1 MTPIRIK
8 PGVRALALTTTAF
21 IALAGFAQQAQAAT
35 AANTV
40 IRNQATATYT
50 DAGGNSYQAQ
60 SNVAE
65 ITVQQ
70 VYSATI
76 SQDRTRPGAAGQT
89 VYSSHTLTNL
99 GNGDSY
105 YAITVANVASG
116 VTGPGFND
124 IQVFRDLNGNGV
136 ADAGEPVIATTT
148 GSNGPIRLSASEAA
162 NLLIAARLPNGAVSG
177 ATFGAVVTA
186 TPVDSGGAT
195 GAFGRVTDTTTTPI
209 AISDNDAT
217 IPGTNHLLTTVT
229 SNAVLEVTKSATS
242 TLVGG
247 VHGVKYVVTVR
258 NTGGRAAQNVRIV
271 DALPDGTVFVPG
283 SVVSTGFG
291 PTINVGDVAA
301 ANSTTLDE
309 TSYGFDINRNGV
321 DTDAGVEGVA
331 GIDAELPAGATI
343 QMTFEVTYDPAG
355 PSAPFAAGDKITNI
369 AYAVGD
375 LDGTP
380 GDEDPSPSNPAV
392 VEAPPLRN
400 VSLQD
405 TGVLK
410 GGLGV
415 NDGGDDD
422 VATGGGAND
431 VQTVDTAPLG
441 ATVLFD
447 LVVQNNGN
455 IADLYNL
462 EVVTGHNFPAG
473 TLFSFWNA
481 TGTAQLLDTD
491 GDGRPNTQTLA
502 PGATST
508 VQVRAILPQQVASL
522 GAGPYQAG
530 ILARSS
536 VEPAIGDPSTISLLA
551 ISSAGVDLANAAGPW
566 VSGTN
571 LHVYDPAATLAPTT
585 TQAINVG
592 ASASFPLFI
601 HNNGGVA
608 DSFQLYAGGG
618 WYAGAASV
626 TTRLQ
631 ALPAGWSVQF
641 LTAANQPITT
651 TPAIQPGGTY
661 ELRAVVQ
668 APNNYAQA
676 LTDYSGFFAS
686 TGATD
691 ATEDRLTGGAYDG
704 AYPIFFAIH
713 SQNTGVSD
721 VKLDAVK
728 VNAQPRYELSAD
740 KDQQTIWPG
749 GSSRTDHILKNTGN
763 TDEEYSFSTTTDNPG
778 WGTTILVDTNG
789 DGQPDT
795 PLSSLVPGNPVT
807 IRNPDGSLT
816 TVNVVT
822 DPLVPGGVSIP
833 LSPGQEV
840 QVWLDVQAPT
850 NVSAD
855 ERNVVTLLATDGATT
870 QDAQVPYR
878 VSLGVL
884 RLTKSATVDN
894 GWCIA
899 SPSAAAP
906 DATLA
911 PASSF
916 LEQGRL
922 VRPGDCAI
930 WQIVANNYGTESA
943 YEIKISDAVPDFTV
957 YRDGTLSFCL
967 GDAGQSATAS
977 CSFAYI
983 PASAVNGGAGM
994 TPGREDISIDLDG
1007 LGLPV
1012 DAVGAHIAS
1021 GASVTIRFA
1030 TQVE

>member
-40 IRNQATATYT
+40 IRNQATATYS
-50 DAGGNSYQAQ
+50 DAGGNTYQAQ

-76 SQDRTRPGAAGQT
+76 SQDRSRPGAAGQT

-105 YAITVANVASG
+105 YTITVANVASG

-177 ATFGAVVTA
+177 ATFGAVITA
-186 TPVDSGGAT
+186 APVSSTGAA

-209 AISDNDAT
+209 AISDNDAA

-229 SNAVLEVTKSATS
+229 SNAVLEVTKSATP
-242 TLVGG
+242 TITTVGG
-247 VHGVKYVVTVR
+247 VTTYGVSYVVTVR

-271 DALPDGTVFVPG
+271 DALPTGTLLVPG
-283 SVVSTGFG
+283 SIVSTGFG
-291 PTINVGDVAA
+291 GNVGDASAA
-301 ANSTTLDE
+301 SSTTLDE

-321 DTDAGVEGVA
+321 DTDTGVEGVA
-331 GIDAELPAGATI
+331 GLDAELPAGATV
-343 QMTFEVTYDPAG
+343 QMTFNVTYDPVG
-355 PSAPFAAGDKITNI
+355 PTAPFASGDKITNI

-375 LDGTP
+375 LDGD
-380 GDEDPSPSNPAV
+380 GNDDDESPSNPAV
-392 VEAPPLRN
+392 VEAPPLRL
-400 VSLQD
+400 VSLDD
-405 TGVLK
+405 TNILG

-422 VATGGGAND
+422 VLTGGGLND

-441 ATVLFD
+441 ATVLFN
-447 LVVQNNGN
+447 LVVSNGGN
-455 IADLYNL
+455 VSDLYNL
-462 EVVTGHNFPAG
+462 QILPAHNFPAG
-473 TLFSFWNA
+473 TIFSFWNES
-481 TGTAQLLDTD
+481 GTAQLLDTD
-491 GDGRPNTQTLA
+491 GDGRPNTPTIAAGGLHNI
-502 PGATST
+502 
-508 VQVRAILPQQVASL
+508 QVRAILPQQATL
-522 GAGPYQAG
+522 GAAPYIANVR
-530 ILARSS
+530 ASSS
-536 VEPAIGDPSTISLLA
+536 VEPLTVSDDTALHLLA

-566 VSGTN
+566 VSGAN

-686 TGATD
+686 TGTTD
-691 ATEDRLTGGAYDG
+691 SVIDRLTGGAYDG
-704 AYPIFFAIH
+704 AYPIFFAVH

-749 GSSRTDHILKNTGN
+749 GSSRTDHLLKNTGN
-763 TDEEYSFSTTTDNPG
+763 TDEDYSFSTTSANPA

-795 PLSSLVPGNPVT
+795 PLSNLSPGNPVT

-816 TVNVVT
+816 TVNVV
-822 DPLVPGGVSIP
+822 DDGAGGVNIP
-833 LSPGQEV
+833 LKPGQEV

-994 TPGREDISIDLDG
+994 TPGREDISIDLNG